1 MPAEH
6 MLIKGLVA
14 LNDSVLMSGLQGA
27 ASADDVMGAVTHFI
41 EQMAAEELN
50 RMLTHMECTIIE
62 LDVEALQSERGRTAA
77 VGWIL
82 RHPKCSGPAFLLQ
95 LAEHRSLQNYLFKL
109 TDNSDVQA
117 LSQSQCIKSILTWWG
132 RPRSGEHVRALVS
145 SCLLFYNH

>member
-1 MPAEH
+1 MLAEH
-6 MLIKGLVA
+6 MLIQGLVA
-14 LNDSVLMSGLQGA
+14 LNDSVLLSGLQGA

-41 EQMAAEELN
+41 EQMASEELN

-62 LDVEALQSERGRTAA
+62 FDVEALQSDRGRTAA

-82 RHPKCSGPAFLLQ
+82 RHPECSGPAFLLQ
-95 LAEHRSLQNYLFKL
+95 LAEHCSLQNYLFKL
-109 TDNSDVQA
+109 TDDPDVQA

-145 SCLLFYNH
+145 SCLLS